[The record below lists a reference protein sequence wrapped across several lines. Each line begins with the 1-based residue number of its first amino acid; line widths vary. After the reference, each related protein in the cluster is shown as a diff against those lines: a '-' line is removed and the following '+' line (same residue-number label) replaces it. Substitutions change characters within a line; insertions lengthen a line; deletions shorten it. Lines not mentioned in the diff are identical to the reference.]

1 MATGERIA
9 ADISGPLLALARGS
23 ALASAILAS
32 VLFIPAEPAHAG
44 DDCASEIVNAV
55 VNTASALDSPQCQ
68 TAYAES
74 SAVTTGLTFALS
86 SDPNLANQICNALSD
101 ATTLKGLIPPDILTE
116 LGPLSPIDMATCA
129 CSVYQGVGQLPNDVV
144 SCIEQAICSVSELF
158 GLGNP
163 CATCQQPPP
172 VQANCTPP
180 ADCSNVQND
189 PSLYQSCQN
198 ILQYNTEGPNDGYFP
213 VQETQAPDGSWVVVT
228 GISGSGALKTCDPG
242 QYCICPSPMTLV
254 NVREYDP
261 SGNSNWW
268 YVTCQCPTAA
278 DRNNDPSQGTK
289 PLKPSGPLAYVCI
302 CDSTGLPAV
311 PPDWGQPVTPGGNN
325 LNPTHS
331 ICPVPLTGV
340 PCPIAGQIRVNNSKC
355 VAPCTKP
362 GEVMTPDG
370 VCCDPNNVAECGQCC
385 GDGMDPNPA
394 NGTCMPNRTTQ

>member
-9 ADISGPLLALARGS
+9 ADISGPPLARARGVALAAAIS
-23 ALASAILAS
+23 FLAALVFAA
-32 VLFIPAEPAHAG
+32 PAVA
-44 DDCASEIVNAV
+44 DDNCLTEIANSI

-68 TAYAES
+68 SAYAES
-74 SAVTTGLTFALS
+74 SAVTAGLTAALS

-101 ATTLKGLIPPDILTE
+101 ATSLGALIPKDLQAE
-116 LGPLSPIDMATCA
+116 LGSLSPIDMATCA
-129 CSVYQGVGQLPNDVV
+129 CSVFQGIGQLPNDIV
-144 SCIEQAICSVSELF
+144 SCIQQAICDISKFV
-158 GLGNP
+158 GLGDP
-163 CATCQQPPP
+163 CQTCQQPPP

-180 ADCSNVQND
+180 AECYNMQND
-189 PSLYQSCQN
+189 PSLYQTCQN

-242 QYCICPSPMTLV
+242 QYCICPSPMTVV
-254 NVREYDP
+254 NVREYGYGGYTD
-261 SGNSNWW
+261 WW
-268 YVTCQCPTAA
+268 YATCACP
-278 DRNNDPSQGTK
+278 QGTK

-331 ICPVPLTGV
+331 ICPTPLTGV
-340 PCPIAGQIRVNNSKC
+340 PCPVAGQIRVNNNKC

-370 VCCDPNNVAECGQCC
+370 VCCDPNHVAECGQCC
-385 GDGMDPNPA
+385 GDGMVPNPA
-394 NGTCMPNRTTQ
+394 NGTCMPNPTTQ